1 MTKAR
6 EDQVPAWV
14 AGEKP
19 GLAERYVLA
28 IAYTAI
34 MRVSPAFRMYS
45 DAWDI
50 GEMLSGEKC
59 WRGGFLFDEQAK
71 PIAAGAMG
79 DRGGIDPV
87 ELVEKAVNSAKHG
100 DAFVTE
106 AEAMIAEVVAAHAE
120 ERKRFEAWI
129 TKFDAADPDAK
140 QLRDDD
146 TPMFTAIKWVR
157 VAEARD
163 KKAA

>member
-1 MTKAR
+1 MSK
-6 EDQVPAWV
+6 EDQMPDWI

-34 MRVSPAFRMYS
+34 MRCSPAFRMYS

-59 WRGGFLFDEQAK
+59 WRGGFLLEVQAK
-71 PIAAGAMG
+71 PIAAAAMG
-79 DRGGIDPV
+79 DRGGTDPV
-87 ELVEKAVNSAKHG
+87 ELVEKVVNDAKHG
-100 DAFVTE
+100 DAFVQE

-120 ERKRFEAWI
+120 ERKQCEAFI
-129 TKFDAADPDAK
+129 AKLDADPEGK
-140 QLRDDD
+140 QLKGDD
-146 TPMFTAIKWVR
+146 TPMFTAIKWCN
-157 VAEARD
+157 VADARQS
-163 KKAA
+163 KAA

>member
-1 MTKAR
+1 MTKTR
-6 EDQVPAWV
+6 EDQLPAWL

-34 MRVSPAFRMYS
+34 MRCSPALRMYS

-59 WRGGFLFDEQAK
+59 WRGGFLLDEQAK
-71 PIAAGAMG
+71 PIAAAAMG
-79 DRGGIDPV
+79 NRGGIDPV
-87 ELVEKAVNSAKHG
+87 ELVEKLVNGAKHG
-100 DAFVTE
+100 DAFVIE

-120 ERKRFEAWI
+120 ERKQCEAFI
-129 TKFDAADPDAK
+129 AKLDAVPDGE
-140 QLRDDD
+140 QLKDDG
-146 TPMFTAIKWVR
+146 TPMFTAFKWAS
-157 VAEARD
+157 VADARES
-163 KKAA
+163 KTA